1 MQNSIR
7 ILNVIGNFNGNF
19 NVIFDEKLKIDRN
32 RNLVKTSIINFKD
45 FSKLS
50 KPIHTG
56 I

>member
-19 NVIFDEKLKIDRN
+19 NVIFEEIDRN

-50 KPIHTG
+50 KPVFDRNF
-56 I
+56 